1 MIPRFLGTMSVMLS
15 TVWPVIL
22 VFLRNQMID
31 DRESLKSNREN
42 EPWFSVVRGGL
53 FVILFVADISSLNQR
68 FTI

>member
-1 MIPRFLGTMSVMLS
+1 MSVILS

-22 VFLRNQMID
+22 VVPRNQMID

-42 EPWFSVVRGGL
+42 EPWFSVVQGGW
-53 FVILFVADISSLNQR
+53 FMILFVADISLLNQR